1 MFCNITTYATIE
13 FLYNRNIT
21 LKIDNCIYIE
31 CKNNHAARTLHH
43 GHLGKLI
50 GICIPISRSG
60 WSVILSVVPMG
71 MPGQLVRVLLW
82 PVHSYRAGNQGWLRV
97 TARGPARNVIALF
110 MLSLV

>member
-50 GICIPISRSG
+50 
-60 WSVILSVVPMG
+60 LEYAF
-71 MPGQLVRVLLW
+71 Q
-82 PVHSYRAGNQGWLRV
+82 YRGVGGA
-97 TARGPARNVIALF
+97 
-110 MLSLV
+110 SS